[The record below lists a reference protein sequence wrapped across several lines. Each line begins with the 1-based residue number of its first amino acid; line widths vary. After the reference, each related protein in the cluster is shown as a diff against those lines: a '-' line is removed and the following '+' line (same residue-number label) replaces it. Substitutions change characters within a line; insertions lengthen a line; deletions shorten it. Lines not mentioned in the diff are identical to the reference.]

1 MAGLSQAD
9 GSFFYVLDEALR
21 LIFVDDDPI
30 LREFALVH
38 LSTADA
44 RIETAGDG
52 LEGWDA
58 VQQRPFDLMLLDLEM
73 PSLDGFGVLER
84 MRADPRFRDM
94 PVIVVT
100 GREDVSAVDRAFIA
114 GATSF
119 VVKPINWR
127 LLSYQI
133 RFVWR
138 AHRNEA
144 SLRQARMAARLEASK
159 SNDAMRAALTG
170 GARLLAMAMRG
181 DDEMKEAA
189 REYGELLR
197 ELAEPARSPT
207 AAAAA

>member
-1 MAGLSQAD
+1 MSALSQAD
-9 GSFFYVLDEALR
+9 GSFFYVLDESLR

-52 LEGWDA
+52 LQAWAA
-58 VQQRPFDLMLLDLEM
+58 VQERPFDMMLLDLEM
-73 PSLDGFGVLER
+73 PNLDGFGVLER

-94 PVIVVT
+94 PIVVVT
-100 GREDVSAVDRAFIA
+100 GREDVSAVDRAFTA

-144 SLRQARMAARLEASK
+144 SLRAARAVARQEAQK
-159 SNDAMRAALTG
+159 SNEAMRAALNG
-170 GARLLAMAMRG
+170 GARLLTMAMRG
-181 DDEMKEAA
+181 DDVMREEA
-189 REYGELLR
+189 RRYGELLS
-197 ELAEPARSPT
+197 ELAEPVKVPT
-207 AAAAA
+207 AA

>member
-9 GSFFYVLDEALR
+9 GSFFYVLDEPLR

-44 RIETAGDG
+44 RVETAADG
-52 LEGWDA
+52 LEA
-58 VQQRPFDLMLLDLEM
+58 LAAIEQRPFDLMLLDLEM
-73 PSLDGFGVLER
+73 PNLDGFGVLEK

-100 GREDVSAVDRAFIA
+100 GREDVSAVDRAFMA

-159 SNDAMRAALTG
+159 STEAMRAALTG

-181 DDEMKEAA
+181 DDEMREAA
-189 REYGELLR
+189 RQYGELLS
-197 ELAEPARSPT
+197 ELAEPPKP
-207 AAAAA
+207 AAAA

>member
-9 GSFFYVLDEALR
+9 GSFFYVLDESLR

-44 RIETAGDG
+44 RIETAADG
-52 LEGWDA
+52 LEAWDLI
-58 VQQRPFDLMLLDLEM
+58 QQRPADLMLLDLEM
-73 PSLDGFGVLER
+73 PNLDGFGVLER

-159 SNDAMRAALTG
+159 STEAMRAALTG

-181 DDEMKEAA
+181 DDEMREAA
-189 REYGELLR
+189 REYGELLS
-197 ELAEPARSPT
+197 ELAEPARTAT
-207 AAAAA
+207 AAAA

>member
-9 GSFFYVLDEALR
+9 GSFFYVLDEPLR

-44 RIETAGDG
+44 RVETAGDG
-52 LEGWDA
+52 LEA
-58 VQQRPFDLMLLDLEM
+58 LAAIEQRPFDLMLLDLEM
-73 PSLDGFGVLER
+73 PNLDGFGVLEK
-84 MRADPRFRDM
+84 MRADPRFRNM

-100 GREDVSAVDRAFIA
+100 GREDVSAVDRAFMA

-144 SLRQARMAARLEASK
+144 SLRQARMAARLEASR
-159 SNDAMRAALTG
+159 STEAMRAALTG

-181 DDEMKEAA
+181 DDEMREAA
-189 REYGELLR
+189 RQYGELLS
-197 ELAEPARSPT
+197 ELAEPPRP
-207 AAAAA
+207 AAAA